1 MTTDAASRSTV
12 IQMPGRQRM
21 TSDTPSVEK
30 LLARIPVD
38 SGITFT
44 DEQLEVV
51 DLAFSNWNGV
61 HPIDI
66 RCSIPIWRRFY
77 ISLVVGPEKRTE
89 ERLEEDQEA
98 HPLMIF
104 GNIVLIAVSITAV
117 GLALMLYSDGLTHIL
132 KESWFLFMQQ
142 VSAVRD
148 FLLGI

>member
-1 MTTDAASRSTV
+1 MTTDAAPKGTV
-12 IQMPGRQRM
+12 VGLPQRRRM
-21 TSDTPSVEK
+21 TADTPAVEK
-30 LLARIPVD
+30 LLARIPKA

-77 ISLVVGPEKRTE
+77 VSLVVGPERRSK
-89 ERLEEDQEA
+89 ERRKQDREN

-104 GNIVLIAVSITAV
+104 GNIVLMVVSLVAV
-117 GLALMLYSDGLTHIL
+117 GLVLMLYGDGLITIL
-132 KESWFLFMQQ
+132 KDSWFLFLQQ
-142 VSAVRD
+142 FGAVRN
-148 FLLGI
+148 FLFGV